1 MPKGYNLAEKWKD
14 KISKTIHLQRANH
27 CFLSKEAKEWIDGEL
42 LGDGCLQSQRR
53 YSANFHYSSKYPEY
67 IQYISIL

>member
-1 MPKGYNLAEKWKD
+1 MSKGYNLTEKWKD

-42 LGDGCLQSQRR
+42 LGDGCLQSQ
-53 YSANFHYSSKYPEY
+53 YSFTYLWFYCFRCELVS
-67 IQYISIL
+67 Q